1 MIVYN
6 TNMPILREQ
15 PNIYPETLLDDP
27 VAEPSDRRWWV
38 LYTKARQEKA
48 VSRDL
53 LGYEIPF
60 YLPLV
65 KKESVSRGRRRSS
78 FIPLFAGY
86 VFLYGSEEER
96 TRSLTTNRI
105 SRVLSVDHPELFLHD
120 LRQFR
125 QLIATDAPLTIESR
139 LVPGDRVRVLHGS
152 FAGLEGTVLKRRGK
166 TRLLVCVNFLQ
177 QGASV
182 EVDDFLLEPIG

>member
-1 MIVYN
+1 
-6 TNMPILREQ
+6 MPILREQ
-15 PNIYPETLLDDP
+15 TSIYPETLLDELA
-27 VAEPSDRRWWV
+27 AEPSDRRWWV

-48 VSRDL
+48 VSRNL

-65 KKESVSRGRRRSS
+65 KKESVNRGRRRSS

-96 TRSLTTNRI
+96 ARILTTNRI
-105 SRVLSVDHPELFLHD
+105 SRVLPVDNPELFLHD

-125 QLIATDAPLTIESR
+125 QLIATDAPLTVESR
-139 LVPGDRVRVLHGS
+139 LVPGDQVRVRHGS

-182 EVDDFLLEPIG
+182 EVDDFLLEPI